1 MVLGMVTFLPF
12 KFIQW
17 NYTARECFA
26 QSHLMMIINS
36 ELASVWKEANL
47 ASSKTSLFSCLQSH
61 DLQYP
66 NQECQ
71 PLHHDIRVA
80 HTHSN

>member
-1 MVLGMVTFLPF
+1 
-12 KFIQW
+12 
-17 NYTARECFA
+17 
-26 QSHLMMIINS
+26 MMIINS